1 MDVEISELMLSPSQS
16 LCPWAGNSQLLLDQA
31 APNVTFR
38 EEEKNGA
45 VIKQNLDIRN
55 RKWVY
60 AKNEG
65 GVIWAQAE
73 ETQCTTNSFCL
84 G

>member
-1 MDVEISELMLSPSQS
+1 MDMEISKLMFSPSHS
-16 LCPWAGNSQLLLDQA
+16 LCPWAGNCQLLLDQA
-31 APNVTFR
+31 APNETFC
-38 EEEKNGA
+38 EEIKNGA
-45 VIKQNLDIRN
+45 VIKQNLGIRN
-55 RKWVY
+55 RKWMY

-73 ETQCTTNSFCL
+73 EAQCTTNSFCL